1 MGFKLNSSGKKIKV
15 DTPKKTRQGAS
26 NMTKL
31 AGTSRN
37 TSGHN
42 TGSSGPNRKRYRGQG
57 R

>member
-31 AGTSRN
+31 SGMSRN
-37 TSGHN
+37 TSGHK
-42 TGSSGPNRKRYRGQG
+42 TGSSGPNKKRYRGQG